1 MTEYTLILGT
11 IVSVGAVVITVF
23 RDPLIQAFTNAGN
36 KITNTF
42 TNAINR
48 A

>member
-1 MTEYTLILGT
+1 M
-11 IVSVGAVVITVF
+11 VITVF
-23 RDPLIQAFTNAGN
+23 RDPLIQAFTNAGG

-42 TNAINR
+42 NNAINH